1 MSTSDNTKDIT
12 ERVEDVEKKIDII
25 MSMLNHINIILSDK
39 VIDNIEFDIEEAVKN
54 RLNQHD

>member
-39 VIDNIEFDIEEAVKN
+39 VIDTIEFDIEEAVKN

>member
-25 MSMLNHINIILSDK
+25 MSMINHINIILSDK
-39 VIDNIEFDIEEAVKN
+39 VIDTIEFDIEEAVKN

>member
-12 ERVEDVEKKIDII
+12 ERVENLEKKIDII
-25 MSMLNHINIILSDK
+25 MSMLNHINSMLSDK
-39 VIDNIEFDIEEAVKN
+39 VIDTIEFDIEEAVKN

>member
-25 MSMLNHINIILSDK
+25 MSMLKHINSMLTDK

>member
-25 MSMLNHINIILSDK
+25 MSMLNHINSMLSDK